1 MTVAVRPRE
10 ARFGDRYAAMT
21 DAAHILVVDD
31 DREIRTL
38 LCDFLEKNGLR
49 ATAVGDGAEAR
60 RVLGRERIDLVV
72 LDLMLPHESG
82 LTVCRELRSTSDIP
96 IIMLTALGEEVDRVV
111 GLEVGA
117 DDYVAKPF
125 SPRELLGRIRA
136 VLRRTSQA
144 ARAPA
149 ASAKAYR
156 FAGWRL
162 DTMARSLRD
171 STGANV
177 SLTGAEYRLLLTL
190 LASAPRLLSRA
201 ELMELVRGRE
211 LDPFDRSI
219 DVGISRLRQ
228 TLHDDARSP
237 QIIKTV
243 YGQGY
248 VIGVPVEPEAA

>member
-1 MTVAVRPRE
+1 
-10 ARFGDRYAAMT
+10 MT
-21 DAAHILVVDD
+21 DAAHILIVDD

-38 LCDFLEKNGLR
+38 LRDFLEKNGLR
-49 ATAVGDGAEAR
+49 ATAVGDGDEAR
-60 RVLGRERIDLVV
+60 RALTRNHVDLIV

-82 LTVCRELRSTSDIP
+82 LSICRELRTTSEVP

-117 DDYVAKPF
+117 DDYLTKPF

-136 VLRRTSQA
+136 VLRRT
-144 ARAPA
+144 
-149 ASAKAYR
+149 AKGAKPVEPGNVQAYR

-162 DTMARSLRD
+162 DTATRD
-171 STGANV
+171 LTNASGASV
-177 SLTGAEYRLLLTL
+177 QLGGAEYRLLVTL
-190 LASAPRLLSRA
+190 LACAPKLLSRA

-219 DVGISRLRQ
+219 DVRVSRLRQ
-228 TLHDDARSP
+228 TLHDDARAP

-248 VIGVPVEPEAA
+248 LIGVPVERVPT

>member
-1 MTVAVRPRE
+1 
-10 ARFGDRYAAMT
+10 MT

-31 DREIRTL
+31 DREIRSL
-38 LCDFLEKNGLR
+38 LRDFLEKNGLR

-60 RVLGRERIDLVV
+60 RALAQDHVDLIV

-82 LTVCRELRSTSDIP
+82 LAICRELRATSTIP

-117 DDYVAKPF
+117 DDYLSKPF

-144 ARAPA
+144 AQPAEA
-149 ASAKAYR
+149 ASVRVYR

-162 DTMARSLRD
+162 DTMTRD
-171 STGANV
+171 LKDATGASV
-177 SLTGAEYRLLLTL
+177 QLGGAEYRLLVTL
-190 LASAPRLLSRA
+190 LATAPKLLSRA

-219 DVGISRLRQ
+219 DVRVSRLRQ
-228 TLHDDARSP
+228 TLHDDARAP

-248 VIGVPVEPEAA
+248 LIGVPVERDAQ

>member
-1 MTVAVRPRE
+1 
-10 ARFGDRYAAMT
+10 MT

-38 LCDFLEKNGLR
+38 LRDFLEKNGLV
-49 ATAVGDGAEAR
+49 ATAVADTAEAR
-60 RVLGRERIDLVV
+60 RALARGRFDLIV
-72 LDLMLPHESG
+72 LDLMMPQESG
-82 LTVCRELRSTSDIP
+82 LTLCRELRTTSDIP

-117 DDYVAKPF
+117 DDYLVKPF

-136 VLRRTSQA
+136 VLRRTSQS
-144 ARAPA
+144 ARPA
-149 ASAKAYR
+149 EPNARAYR

-162 DTMARSLRD
+162 DTTARALID
-171 STGANV
+171 AAGAKV
-177 SLTGAEYRLLLTL
+177 ALTGAEYRLLVTL
-190 LASAPRLLSRA
+190 LASAPRVLSRA

-228 TLHDDARSP
+228 TLRDDARSP

-248 VIGVPVEPEAA
+248 LIGVPVEREGA

>member
-1 MTVAVRPRE
+1 
-10 ARFGDRYAAMT
+10 MT

-31 DREIRTL
+31 DREIRSL
-38 LCDFLEKNGLR
+38 LRDFLEKNGLR
-49 ATAVGDGAEAR
+49 ATSVGDGAEAR
-60 RVLGRERIDLVV
+60 RALAQSHVDLIV

-82 LTVCRELRSTSDIP
+82 LAICRELRATSTIP

-117 DDYVAKPF
+117 DDYLSKPF

-136 VLRRTSQA
+136 VLRRTLQA
-144 ARAPA
+144 ARPEDAE
-149 ASAKAYR
+149 SARAYR

-162 DTMARSLRD
+162 DTMTRD
-171 STGANV
+171 LKDATGASV
-177 SLTGAEYRLLLTL
+177 PLGGAEYRLLVTL
-190 LASAPRLLSRA
+190 LARAPKVLSRA

-219 DVGISRLRQ
+219 DVRVSRLRQ
-228 TLHDDARSP
+228 TLRDDARAP

-248 VIGVPVEPEAA
+248 LIGVPVEREAE

>member
-1 MTVAVRPRE
+1 
-10 ARFGDRYAAMT
+10 MT

-31 DREIRTL
+31 DREIRSL
-38 LCDFLEKNGLR
+38 LRDFLEKNGLR

-60 RVLGRERIDLVV
+60 RALAQGHVDLIV

-82 LTVCRELRSTSDIP
+82 LAICRELRATSTIP

-117 DDYVAKPF
+117 DDYLAKPF

-136 VLRRTSQA
+136 VLRRTAQG
-144 ARAPA
+144 ARPA
-149 ASAKAYR
+149 DTTGARAYR

-162 DTMARSLRD
+162 DAMTRD
-171 STGANV
+171 LKDATGV
-177 SLTGAEYRLLLTL
+177 SVPLGGAEFRLLVTL
-190 LASAPRLLSRA
+190 LASAPKVLSRA

-219 DVGISRLRQ
+219 DVRVSRLRQ
-228 TLHDDARSP
+228 TLRDDARAP

-248 VIGVPVEPEAA
+248 LIGVPVEREGE

>member
-1 MTVAVRPRE
+1 
-10 ARFGDRYAAMT
+10 MT

-38 LCDFLEKNGLR
+38 LRDFLEKNGLT
-49 ATAVGDGAEAR
+49 ATAVADTAEAR
-60 RVLGRERIDLVV
+60 RTLARGRFDLIV

-82 LTVCRELRSTSDIP
+82 LALCRELRTTSDIP

-117 DDYVAKPF
+117 DDYLVKPF

-136 VLRRTSQA
+136 VLRRTSQGP
-144 ARAPA
+144 RPA
-149 ASAKAYR
+149 DPSALAYR

-162 DTMARSLRD
+162 DTTARALTD
-171 STGANV
+171 AAGASV
-177 SLTGAEYRLLLTL
+177 ALTGAEYRLLATL
-190 LASAPRLLSRA
+190 LASAPRVLSRA

-228 TLHDDARSP
+228 TLRDDARSP

-248 VIGVPVEPEAA
+248 LIGVPVEREVA